1 MIYLKLEGDGVC
13 PEVGIKLCVDVH
25 TGRLPSGILHNEEQL
40 GDDLDHVAGL
50 EDKVPLPLH
59 CLGGK
64 ASRDV
69 RLRPQLPRRRALKRK

>member
-13 PEVGIKLCVDVH
+13 PEVGVKLCVDVD